1 MADNTTAFTN
11 MQTRIANAETAANDA
26 KAESSA
32 ATSRVALNQNEW
44 STFKTNME
52 STLTNNN
59 TTIALLGGQIAS
71 LEIPS
76 TNSIAAE
83 LKTLGF
89 MKDTDLTADK
99 ISTLGFA
106 KTTDVDTKIGL
117 ETSARVAAITA
128 EATARTTDITN
139 ATSGLIRGEN
149 FNTLLS
155 AAATGLGFAKTAD
168 VDKKIIDAETAINKA
183 TNQKL
188 GTAFGLTVNDDDDI
202 DMTAL
207 QTQLQNFAGSTLLT
221 ANIISDETE
230 GNQTLTQ

>member
-1 MADNTTAFTN
+1 MTKNDSVDTLIQNLQAFERDSTTALTD
-11 MQTRIANAETAANDA
+11 MQTRITNAETTANDA
-26 KAESSA
+26 KTESSA
-32 ATSRVALNQNEW
+32 ATSRIALNQNEW

-71 LEIPS
+71 LDIDNKINTVRTGLENSIAAINIPS
-76 TNSIAAE
+76 TSSIAAE

-89 MKDTDLTADK
+89 MKETDLTADK

-106 KTTDVDTKIGL
+106 KGV
-117 ETSARVAAITA
+117 EVEERVIQ
-128 EATARTTDITN
+128 
-139 ATSGLIRGEN
+139 
-149 FNTLLS
+149 
-155 AAATGLGFAKTAD
+155 
-168 VDKKIIDAETAINKA
+168 AETEINKA

-188 GTAFGLTVNDDDDI
+188 GTAFGLTVNDDDDV

-221 ANIISDETE
+221 ANIISDATE